1 MRTYAGHSTAE
12 ASNELYRRNLAKG
25 QTGLSVAFDLPTQ
38 TGYDPDHI
46 LARGEVGRVGV
57 PVSHL
62 GDMRALFQDIPLDQM
77 NTSMTINATAMW
89 LLALYQ
95 VVAEEQGADITKLQG
110 TTQNDI
116 VKEYLSRGTHVFPPG
131 PSLRLT
137 TDMIAYT
144 VAHIPKWNPINICS
158 YHLQEAGATPV
169 QEIAYAM
176 STAIAVLDAVRDSGQ
191 VPPEQIG
198 DVVARISFFVNAG
211 VRFVEEMCK
220 MRAFAPLWD
229 QVTRERYGIDDP
241 KQRRFRYGVQV
252 NSLGLTEAQ
261 PENNVQRIV
270 LEMLAVTLSK
280 DARARAVQLPAWNE
294 ALGLPRPWD
303 QQWSLRIQQVLA
315 HESDLL
321 EYEDIF
327 DGSHVVEAKIAE
339 LLAGAEAEIDRVQE
353 MGGAIPA
360 VESGY
365 LKSQLVASHAARRA
379 RIESGAGQDR
389 RRQLLRAPPSP
400 TRSPRTSTPRSSRST
415 RPTSGQYWPSLGQ
428 WREQR
433 DETRG
438 ARRAATGSGL
448 TRRSDGVNL
457 MAATLECARAGV
469 TTGEW
474 SFALRDVFG
483 EYRAPTGVSSG
494 PVAVAAEAGGELA
507 AVRAAVAAT
516 AEELGAA
523 RLRLLVGKPGLDGHS
538 NGAEQIAVRA
548 RDAGFEVIYQGIR
561 LTPEQIV
568 AAAVAEDVHCVG
580 LSILSGSHAE
590 LVPDVLHRLRQAGAE
605 DLPVVV
611 GGIIP
616 AADAEALRAAGV
628 AAVFTPKDF
637 GITAII
643 GRIVDEIRL
652 ANKLAACRASWPQAE
667 AMRTPLRRAAT
678 GRRKD
683 PATDPTMDAPT
694 CRPSRRHRPS
704 APPPLLPGRPRQQ
717 PALPGEG
724 PGPARGPGLPGPRG
738 RLRAAGQGERP
749 AQHRRRAEQR
759 RLERQDP
766 RRPGQRLDHPLDLP
780 GRDHGGRGRWRQ
792 PGLHHAA
799 EGAGRRA
806 GHGAGP
812 AAHPDREDDGLR
824 GRPDRHRGP
833 DRERQGPGERR
844 RDRRRLAAARDHHLR
859 PGRLHGLDQ
868 HEVAGGRRAAA
879 RLPGGRLPLHPDAHP
894 DGGPQPTTCRRS
906 TAPTCRSATMTAT
919 ARSPGGPPPWA
930 STASG
935 CCTRTRSP
943 RPTRSSP
950 PRRRT
955 TTTRS

>member
-1 MRTYAGHSTAE
+1 MTERQKDRPWLMRTYAGHSTAE
-12 ASNELYRRNLAKG
+12 ASNELYRNNLAKG

-62 GDMRALFQDIPLDQM
+62 GDMRRLFQDIPLEQM

-89 LLALYQ
+89 LLAMYQ

-137 TDMIAYT
+137 TDMICYT
-144 VAHIPKWNPINICS
+144 VNNIPKWNPINICS

-176 STAIAVLDAVRDSGQ
+176 STAIAVLDSVFASGQ
-191 VPPEQIG
+191 IPEDRKG

-220 MRAFAPLWD
+220 MRAFGRIWD
-229 QVTRERYGIDDP
+229 KITRERYGIEDA

-327 DGSHVVEAKIAE
+327 AGSHVIEAKVDALVE
-339 LLAGAEAEIDRVQE
+339 ECLAEIDRIQE
-353 MGGAIPA
+353 MGGALAA

-365 LKSQLVASHAARRA
+365 LKSQLVSSHAERRA
-379 RIESGAGQDR
+379 RIEAG
-389 RRQLLRAPPSP
+389 
-400 TRSPRTSTPRSSRST
+400 
-415 RPTSGQYWPSLGQ
+415 
-428 WREQR
+428 
-433 DETRG
+433 DEKIV
-438 ARRAATGSGL
+438 
-448 TRRSDGVNL
+448 GVNCYQSTEQSPLTADLDGAIMTVDPAVEARVVASLKNWRDTRYQPPFNHPRPCKALEKLKQAAQGTGNL
-457 MAATLECARAGV
+457 MEATLECVRSGV

-474 SFALRDVFG
+474 SEALREVFG
-483 EYRAPTGVSSG
+483 EFRAPTGVSSA
-494 PVAVAAEAGGELA
+494 PVAV
-507 AVRAAVAAT
+507 T
-516 AEELGAA
+516 AEEGTPLALVREKVARTASDLGSG

-548 RDAGFEVIYQGIR
+548 RDAGFEVVYQGIR

-568 AAAVAEDVHCVG
+568 SAALAEDVHCVG

-590 LVPDVLHRLRQAGAE
+590 LVPDVLVRLREAGAA
-605 DLPVVV
+605 DIPVIA

-616 AADAEALRAAGV
+616 PADAEELRKAGV

-637 GITAII
+637 GITEII
-643 GRIVDEIRL
+643 GRIVDEIRK
-652 ANKLAACRASWPQAE
+652 ANKLD
-667 AMRTPLRRAAT
+667 PLEV
-678 GRRKD
+678 
-683 PATDPTMDAPT
+683 PA
-694 CRPSRRHRPS
+694 
-704 APPPLLPGRPRQQ
+704 
-717 PALPGEG
+717 
-724 PGPARGPGLPGPRG
+724 
-738 RLRAAGQGERP
+738 
-749 AQHRRRAEQR
+749 
-759 RLERQDP
+759 
-766 RRPGQRLDHPLDLP
+766 
-780 GRDHGGRGRWRQ
+780 
-792 PGLHHAA
+792 
-799 EGAGRRA
+799 
-806 GHGAGP
+806 
-812 AAHPDREDDGLR
+812 
-824 GRPDRHRGP
+824 
-833 DRERQGPGERR
+833 
-844 RDRRRLAAARDHHLR
+844 
-859 PGRLHGLDQ
+859 
-868 HEVAGGRRAAA
+868 
-879 RLPGGRLPLHPDAHP
+879 
-894 DGGPQPTTCRRS
+894 
-906 TAPTCRSATMTAT
+906 
-919 ARSPGGPPPWA
+919 
-930 STASG
+930 
-935 CCTRTRSP
+935 
-943 RPTRSSP
+943 
-950 PRRRT
+950 
-955 TTTRS
+955 

>member
-1 MRTYAGHSTAE
+1 MTERQKDRPWLMRTYAGHSTAE
-12 ASNELYRRNLAKG
+12 ASNELYRNNLAKG

-62 GDMRALFQDIPLDQM
+62 GDMRRLFQDIPLEQM

-89 LLALYQ
+89 LLAMYQ

-137 TDMIAYT
+137 TDMICYT
-144 VAHIPKWNPINICS
+144 VNNIPKWNPINICS

-176 STAIAVLDAVRDSGQ
+176 STAIAVLDSVFASGQ
-191 VPPEQIG
+191 IPEDRKG

-211 VRFVEEMCK
+211 VRFIEEMCK
-220 MRAFAPLWD
+220 MRAFGRIWD
-229 QVTRERYGIDDP
+229 RITRERYGIEDA

-327 DGSHVVEAKIAE
+327 AGSHVIEAKVDTLVE
-339 LLAGAEAEIDRVQE
+339 ECLAEIDRIQE
-353 MGGAIPA
+353 MGGALAA

-365 LKSQLVASHAARRA
+365 LKSQLVSSHAERRA
-379 RIESGAGQDR
+379 RIEAGDEKIVGVNCYQ
-389 RRQLLRAPPSP
+389 ATEPSP
-400 TRSPRTSTPRSSRST
+400 LTADLDGAIMTVDPAVEARVVASLKNWRDTRYQPPFNHPRPCKA
-415 RPTSGQYWPSLGQ
+415 L
-428 WREQR
+428 EKLK
-433 DETRG
+433 E
-438 ARRAATGSGL
+438 AAQGTG
-448 TRRSDGVNL
+448 NL
-457 MAATLECARAGV
+457 MEATLECVRSGV

-474 SFALRDVFG
+474 SEALREVFG
-483 EYRAPTGVSSG
+483 EFRAPTGVSSA
-494 PVAVAAEAGGELA
+494 PVAV
-507 AVRAAVAAT
+507 T
-516 AEELGAA
+516 AEEGTPLALVREKVARTASDLGSG

-548 RDAGFEVIYQGIR
+548 RDAGFEVVYQGIR

-568 AAAVAEDVHCVG
+568 SAALAEDVHCVG

-590 LVPDVLHRLRQAGAE
+590 LVPDVLVRLREAGAP
-605 DLPVVV
+605 DIPVIA

-616 AADAEALRAAGV
+616 PADAEELRKAGV

-637 GITAII
+637 GITEII
-643 GRIVDEIRL
+643 GRIVDEIRK
-652 ANKLAACRASWPQAE
+652 ANKLD
-667 AMRTPLRRAAT
+667 PLEV
-678 GRRKD
+678 
-683 PATDPTMDAPT
+683 PA
-694 CRPSRRHRPS
+694 
-704 APPPLLPGRPRQQ
+704 
-717 PALPGEG
+717 
-724 PGPARGPGLPGPRG
+724 
-738 RLRAAGQGERP
+738 
-749 AQHRRRAEQR
+749 
-759 RLERQDP
+759 
-766 RRPGQRLDHPLDLP
+766 
-780 GRDHGGRGRWRQ
+780 
-792 PGLHHAA
+792 
-799 EGAGRRA
+799 
-806 GHGAGP
+806 
-812 AAHPDREDDGLR
+812 
-824 GRPDRHRGP
+824 
-833 DRERQGPGERR
+833 
-844 RDRRRLAAARDHHLR
+844 
-859 PGRLHGLDQ
+859 
-868 HEVAGGRRAAA
+868 
-879 RLPGGRLPLHPDAHP
+879 
-894 DGGPQPTTCRRS
+894 
-906 TAPTCRSATMTAT
+906 
-919 ARSPGGPPPWA
+919 
-930 STASG
+930 
-935 CCTRTRSP
+935 
-943 RPTRSSP
+943 
-950 PRRRT
+950 
-955 TTTRS
+955 